1 MTLMETVY
9 DQLYEHSLV
18 ETAEEFSK
26 DWCWRSRSWF
36 AVQKNKNGEFS
47 IPVAINCL
55 NAVKVKI
62 ALAHLKRRKLGSLV
76 DSDIRVLS
84 EVRSMLE
91 DHLLEQHRIAA
102 VAENI
107 NQRDHATPVG

>member
-76 DSDIRVLS
+76 DSDIRILS

-102 VAENI
+102 VVDAS
-107 NQRDHATPVG
+107 NQSK